1 MNVATAN
8 KLVQLR
14 KEKGFSQEELA
25 EKLGIS
31 RQAVSKWERAEAAP
45 DTDNLVTLAKLYGI
59 SLDEL
64 LGNELDQSEEER
76 AFSKEDDVTKV
87 NIGIKGIHV
96 EDGEDYVHVGWD
108 GVHVHDRSGHRVD
121 VKDGK
126 AIVNGEEYDYKNE
139 MKKRWYVFPFPFLVT
154 LVYVVMGVAWNMWHP
169 YWLIFL
175 TIPLYYSLVS
185 AIEHRRFDHFA
196 YPVLAALIYLWFGF
210 TAGAWHPNWI
220 IFLTVPLYYMIFPG
234 SKNHDYNKKD
244 YKYSYKYDYK
254 NTENGSTECSCESSE
269 CSDRDTANK

>member
-64 LGNELDQSEEER
+64 LGNELDQSEDER
-76 AFSKEDDVTKV
+76 AYAKESGKDNTKV
-87 NIGIKGIHV
+87 DIGLKGIHV
-96 EDGEDYVHVGWD
+96 EDGEDYVHVAWD
-108 GVHVHDRSGHRVD
+108 GIHVRDKSGHIVD

-126 AIVNGEEYDYKNE
+126 ATVNGVEYNYKDE
-139 MKKRWYVFPFPFLVT
+139 MKRRWYVFPFPFIVT
-154 LVYVVMGVAWNMWHP
+154 LAYILLGVLGNLWHP

-175 TIPLYYSLVS
+175 TIPIYYSLVS
-185 AIEHRRFDHFA
+185 AIEHKRFNHFA
-196 YPVLAALIYLWFGF
+196 YPVLVALIYLWFGF
-210 TAGAWHPNWI
+210 TAGAWHPNWVL
-220 IFLTVPLYYMIFPG
+220 FLTVPLYYFIFPEH
-234 SKNHDYNKKD
+234 KHKEYDDYCKVGCD
-244 YKYSYKYDYK
+244 GC
-254 NTENGSTECSCESSE
+254 NGCGE
-269 CSDRDTANK
+269 